1 MKARMVRFTLLVCV
15 LMFALPA
22 VGAVLDLDLGSF
34 PTGEN
39 LDYSVGVLSL
49 KTDGGTGETINFS
62 DPSSLNKFTEG
73 ENGDYWEVVNGK
85 AKVALKPGTTRL
97 PDGKIYAI
105 KINREADSIKF
116 KYKVSSEKE
125 YDWFMVKCGDQI
137 IFQESA
143 AKEGEPEILN
153 LPSGEQTFMFLYK
166 KDECGRSGDDTV
178 YLDYITFGGGT
189 KTATTSSA
197 YSPGSG
203 SYKWTINQV
212 TKQGNVTVKFA
223 VSNMESKPTTGWK
236 EYTSGT
242 LSLGNGQYLHT
253 ELVFSSSGGAA
264 EVSKIEVN
272 AEPVPFIKNFSGPE
286 RVKEKPGLSWG
297 VFQEEQD
304 VTAQATEI
312 KVRAS
317 KSASMTGAT
326 TKNVPNAAGS
336 FTWPDTLADGEWY
349 FQVQA
354 KVGTVDTGWSDSVK
368 VIVDATAPTV
378 DFSAIQA
385 EYGFSPTLKVTLK
398 DELSD
403 IKTGTGGSKVE
414 LYKGNTNQNKTFTT
428 SGSGKTVTF
437 TGSNLSLLNPGLY
450 TIKVTAIDELGN
462 QKPFSKEFFLGDN
475 LTIEP
480 SYAVVPKDVTGL
492 QGFQFYVKV
501 GGQKKQLVATEDLNK
516 LNISPRNVTTGSFD
530 TGLKGSTLY
539 FNPNNK
545 EGSGTL
551 GASIAG
557 MTAEAKVSTGSGNAA
572 KIESWQGVT
581 GPVDIEV
588 FTPGGIK
595 IAEYKNQ
602 TLPFI
607 WDGIANYGKHAGLQG
622 LTGIYL
628 FKTPDKGDIKELLKE
643 DITQIGTLNV
653 GVTGQSITYS
663 RDQTGPVYASAYI
676 KDSQNKK
683 VRWLGTKLDD
693 KSASSWTWD
702 GKNDA
707 GQTVGPYQAFVQ
719 LVTPGGDSQIKSAII
734 QAPEQGAGIN
744 RFMGM
749 AMVAEPEVVTWRTNE
764 DGQYLEDENWEYQ
777 YENGLLKMQ
786 KGKNGEG
793 TYTYFYDYE
802 GRRIRTEL
810 DGALSTEVSY
820 DGDGKKVKEVSY
832 SQDKKITTYFAYDK
846 DEYLV
851 YEKIITEE
859 NGKITEIEKN
869 YDRKG
874 GLQ

>member
-1 MKARMVRFTLLVCV
+1 
-15 LMFALPA
+15 MFALPA
-22 VGAVLDLDLGSF
+22 VGADRL
-34 PTGEN
+34 
-39 LDYSVGVLSL
+39 VGLNEFSTDPNVEIKDDKLSL
-49 KTDGGTGETINFS
+49 IVDGSSGETIY
-62 DPSSLNKFTEG
+62 LNSTQNLEKFTLG
-73 ENGDYWEVVNGK
+73 ENGDYWEIVDGR
-85 AKVALKPGTTRL
+85 AKVQMKPNTNRL
-97 PDGKIYAI
+97 PDGQKYELKIT
-105 KINREADSIKF
+105 RETDSLEF
-116 KYKVSSEKE
+116 EYGVSSEKD
-125 YDWFMVKCGDQI
+125 YDWFMVKKGDEV
-137 IFQESA
+137 IFQASDEVQGVVT
-143 AKEGEPEILN
+143 KEFPKGTYE
-153 LPSGEQTFMFLYK
+153 FAFLYK
-166 KDECGRSGDDTV
+166 KDECGRSKQDTA
-178 YLDYITFGGGT
+178 YLEYVKFGGSAT
-189 KTATTSSA
+189 KTASVETA
-197 YSPGSG
+197 L
-203 SYKWTINQV
+203 
-212 TKQGNVTVKFA
+212 KF
-223 VSNMESKPTTGWK
+223 
-236 EYTSGT
+236 
-242 LSLGNGQYLHT
+242 GNGQYRWDKVEFATKENVTVRLATSNDGVNRSSWINYTDGKPNLSASEYLHIQ
-253 ELVFSSSGGAA
+253 LNFSSGGEPSRVGGIKVSATSVPSIGDF
-264 EVSKIEVN
+264 EV
-272 AEPVPFIKNFSGPE
+272 PV
-286 RVKEKPGLSWG
+286 RVREKPTLTWKVYREG
-297 VFQEEQD
+297 QD
-304 VTAQATEI
+304 VTSQATGI
-312 KVRAS
+312 QVRAS
-317 KSASMTGAT
+317 KNAGMAGAT
-326 TKNVPNAAGS
+326 TKPVSDGSGS
-336 FTWPDTLADGEWY
+336 FTWPDALADGEWY
-349 FQVQA
+349 FGVKA
-354 KVGTVDTGWSDSVK
+354 KIDGVETNWSDSK
-368 VIVDATAPTV
+368 VIIDATAPTV
-378 DFSAIQA
+378 DFSAIDSK
-385 EYGFSPTLKVTLK
+385 YPSSPTLKVTLK

-437 TGSNLSLLNPGLY
+437 TGSNLGLLNPGYY

-462 QKPFSKEFFLGDN
+462 QKTSSKEFFLGDK

-480 SYAVVPKDVTGL
+480 SNAVVPKDTDGL
-492 QGFQFYVKV
+492 QGFQFYVTV
-501 GGQKKQLVATEDLNK
+501 GGQKKPLVATEDLNK
-516 LNISPRNVTTGSFD
+516 LSISRSDVNPGSFD
-530 TGLKGSTLY
+530 PKLNGPIQY
-539 FNPNNK
+539 FNPENK
-545 EGSGTL
+545 EGSAIL
-551 GASIAG
+551 QASIAG
-557 MTAEAKVSTGSGNAA
+557 LTATANVSTGSGNAA
-572 KIESWQGVT
+572 EIESWPGVS
-581 GPVDIEV
+581 GSVDIEV

-643 DITQIGTLNV
+643 DTTQIGTLTV
-653 GVTGQSITYS
+653 SVTGQSITCS
-663 RDQTGPVYASAYI
+663 RDQTGPVYASAFI
-676 KDSQNKK
+676 KDSQNNKI
-683 VRWLGTKLDD
+683 RWLGTKLED
-693 KSASSWTWD
+693 KSTSSWTWD

-707 GQTVGPYQAFVQ
+707 GQTVTEGSYKAYVQ
-719 LVTPGGDSQIKSAII
+719 LVTPGGDSQIKSATI
-734 QAPEQGAGIN
+734 QALEQGAGIN